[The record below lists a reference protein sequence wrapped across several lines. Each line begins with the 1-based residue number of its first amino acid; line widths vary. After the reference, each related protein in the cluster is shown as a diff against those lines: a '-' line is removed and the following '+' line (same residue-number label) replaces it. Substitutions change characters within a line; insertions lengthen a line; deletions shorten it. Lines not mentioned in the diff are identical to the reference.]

1 MQPDRIASHARKLA
15 AKRATRCTLYLVGID
30 DAEAEDLGDWQLS
43 DYEGDLIKDLA
54 AELADCAQ
62 SDVDERGG
70 SRKYRVIGYDA
81 EDTIAYKWQMRMTA
95 EPQGDS
101 SGNGHADPPPSLELD
116 EPTAQGLLA
125 QAMRHQERQ
134 FSVCMASQER
144 IVRSLQ
150 AQLDA
155 RDRRIAQLEARELE
169 VIETLR
175 MLRLQSGDPAS
186 ERNADRIDRAL
197 TLITEKFLPAAG
209 VQLGFLPEGF
219 DPQKPI
225 DALKQKLL
233 EGDGDKSNGAGDD
246 TVAPPPGAADASA

>member
-15 AKRATRCTLYLVGID
+15 AKRATRCSLYLVGID

-43 DYEGDLIKDLA
+43 DYEGELIKDLA
-54 AELADCAQ
+54 TELADSAQ
-62 SDVDERGG
+62 ADVDERGG

-81 EDTIAYKWQMRMTA
+81 EDTIAYKWQMRMQA
-95 EPQGDS
+95 QPDQS
-101 SGNGHADPPPSLELD
+101 SNGHHNDPPPNLELD

-155 RDRRIAQLEARELE
+155 RDRRIAQLESRELE

-175 MLRLQSGDPAS
+175 MLRLQGSDPTA

-233 EGDGDKSNGAGDD
+233 EQDERKANGAGDD
-246 TVAPPPGAADASA
+246 TVAPPGAANVPA